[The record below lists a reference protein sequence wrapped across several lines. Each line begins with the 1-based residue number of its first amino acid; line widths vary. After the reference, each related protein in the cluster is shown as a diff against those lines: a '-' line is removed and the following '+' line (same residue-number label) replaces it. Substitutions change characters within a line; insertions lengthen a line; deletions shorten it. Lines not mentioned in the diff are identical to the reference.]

1 MRRTKRE
8 PSYAGLW
15 RDMEREML
23 AVSRACERISN
34 DDLMRQADSLA
45 IRARKLAEWAER
57 EEAIR

>member
-1 MRRTKRE
+1 MRKTKME
-8 PSYAGLW
+8 PSFADIW

-57 EEAIR
+57 EEALR

>member
-1 MRRTKRE
+1 MRKTKRE
-8 PSYAGLW
+8 PRFADIW

-57 EEAIR
+57 EEALR

>member
-1 MRRTKRE
+1 MRKTKRE
-8 PSYAGLW
+8 PSYADLW

-45 IRARKLAEWAER
+45 MRCRRIADR
-57 EEAIR
+57 EEALR